1 MHNSRYLITID
12 PSHLKNVFGKGE
24 IKFPASVPVHVYQ
37 TCADLL
43 CHIECC
49 SLIFFYTG
57 YCFGRMGIQI
67 VSSESGAVLLY
78 FSPNT
83 SKCGR

>member
-1 MHNSRYLITID
+1 MGMYFH
-12 PSHLKNVFGKGE
+12 
-24 IKFPASVPVHVYQ
+24 VPVILHLPDRN
-37 TCADLL
+37 TALL
-43 CHIECC
+43 YCISGC